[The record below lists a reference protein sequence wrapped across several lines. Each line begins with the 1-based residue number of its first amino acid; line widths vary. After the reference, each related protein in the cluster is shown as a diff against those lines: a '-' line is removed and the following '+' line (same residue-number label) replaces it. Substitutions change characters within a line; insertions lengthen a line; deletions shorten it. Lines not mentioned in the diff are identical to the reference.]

1 MNRANL
7 PTKDVILHRKNV
19 REEMLHNLS
28 TSGKCRDIIR
38 MSEKAFT
45 TLCNI
50 LVNDGDLRPT
60 QRMSVEEQVAR
71 FLHVVGNDL
80 RNRFASWIYRR
91 SGSTTNRASGVASQ
105 TAKEKNANEKKGQT
119 SNKEPIDI
127 ETIEDID
134 ELLASNKVTY
144 ENLVNLEEIYVD
156 SPMPDA
162 SNSTKSKNK
171 KRKLE
176 EESNSD
182 IMSTV
187 HVVADAIKEGNLV
200 LQETNVILGRAYQR
214 EYTGDEIY
222 KELEPL
228 KLEDDV
234 ISNAFIFLADNPKK
248 ARLLFSCPLNMRADL
263 LNKMMGSSDEM
274 SSI

>member
-1 MNRANL
+1 
-7 PTKDVILHRKNV
+7 
-19 REEMLHNLS
+19 
-28 TSGKCRDIIR
+28 
-38 MSEKAFT
+38 
-45 TLCNI
+45 
-50 LVNDGDLRPT
+50 
-60 QRMSVEEQVAR
+60 
-71 FLHVVGNDL
+71 
-80 RNRFASWIYRR
+80 
-91 SGSTTNRASGVASQ
+91 
-105 TAKEKNANEKKGQT
+105 
-119 SNKEPIDI
+119 
-127 ETIEDID
+127 
-134 ELLASNKVTY
+134 
-144 ENLVNLEEIYVD
+144 
-156 SPMPDA
+156 MPDA
-162 SNSTKSKNK
+162 SNATKSKNK

-234 ISNAFIFLADNPKK
+234 ISNALIFLADNPKK
-248 ARLLFSCPLNMRADL
+248 ARLLFSCPLNMRAAL